1 MVFAKAIFVNALT
14 DSNAV
19 PDNEGVDLVVDGKVL
34 VIEPVSPAAGDSLSF
49 IGEIRD
55 VVAALVVDT
64 DGTGDHLPVPPDGG
78 LELSGSV
85 GEDAVDEHVDAT
97 IELANAVTG

>member
-1 MVFAKAIFVNALT
+1 MNNHWKPYLSRCAYCITNYTVVAKLDT
-14 DSNAV
+14 LED
-19 PDNEGVDLVVDGKVL
+19 D
-34 VIEPVSPAAGDSLSF
+34 LSF

-64 DGTGDHLPVPPDGG
+64 DGTGDSLPVPPDVG
-78 LELSGSV
+78 LELGGSV
-85 GEDAVDEHVDAT
+85 GEDGVDEHVDAT